1 MWFVRRR
8 HGLTRVHPT
17 FYLCS
22 GCEVAAD
29 LVAGPFSFV
38 NSGCLIYPGVELG
51 AYVLLANRV
60 AIVGQ
65 DHQIDV
71 AGTPMVFSERPL
83 ARRTVLEDDVWIG
96 YGSVVRTGV
105 HIQRGAVVGAGSVV
119 TRDVGPYEIVAGTP
133 ARKIGERFSDPEERR
148 KHDEMLKQ
156 APPRRG
162 HFVVPLDQQ
171 PFARD

>member
-1 MWFVRRR
+1 MSFVRRR

-22 GCEVAAD
+22 GCEVASD

-51 AYVLLANRV
+51 AYVLLGNRV

-65 DHQIDV
+65 DHRIDV
-71 AGTPMVFSERPL
+71 PGTPMAFGERPL
-83 ARRTVLEDDVWIG
+83 ARRTLIEDDVWVG

-105 HIQRGAVVGAGSVV
+105 RIQRGAVVGAGSVV
-119 TRDVGPYEIVAGTP
+119 TKDVGPYEIVAGTP
-133 ARKIGERFSDPEERR
+133 ARKIGERFPDPEERR
-148 KHDEMLKQ
+148 KHDEMLVQ
-156 APPRRG
+156 PPPRRG
-162 HFVVPLDQQ
+162 DFSVPLDRQR
-171 PFARD
+171 FED